1 MRSQKRFSQENL
13 PNRGIG
19 CHCKLGLRVGCL
31 PRSRVVLTC
40 FPSTKTLLS
49 FSMRYFTQCSKCHRQ
64 NEPKTMSLLWRCCL
78 GRMAMA
84 GQCLFRRGLQ
94 FCHHYYTAL
103 GTVSLP
109 LYTVESFMR
118 PQQTPRSK
126 PTRPLVVMDGLL
138 SPMPLLGLLGGAES
152 PPEDVHE
159 EGTTS
164 WLGDIES
171 DQII

>member
-1 MRSQKRFSQENL
+1 
-13 PNRGIG
+13 
-19 CHCKLGLRVGCL
+19 
-31 PRSRVVLTC
+31 
-40 FPSTKTLLS
+40 
-49 FSMRYFTQCSKCHRQ
+49 
-64 NEPKTMSLLWRCCL
+64 
-78 GRMAMA
+78 MA